1 MGGVPN
7 QAEGTETL
15 YVEIPPSLKYL
26 VDEDDRTNKN
36 VVITALERELGV
48 STGDSVAVIDRK
60 IRRKE
65 QRLEEELEA
74 AREHRDRVARLK
86 EDLDEIRDL
95 REEKADAGED
105 YESALDTVLDEMETG
120 ETPQLW
126 AQHPRVDELRG
137 EFDRS
142 NEEIH
147 FDLKQRA
154 ADQERDL
161 LNTNFMQQMTA
172 DQQRRAGNEQ
182 PIADAV
188 QGGEADE

>member
-1 MGGVPN
+1 MGDDEEQLFVR
-7 QAEGTETL
+7 
-15 YVEIPPSLKYL
+15 IPSSLKYL
-26 VDEDDRTNKN
+26 VDDDDRTNKD

-86 EDLDEIRDL
+86 EDLDEIRTL

-105 YESALDTVLDEMETG
+105 YEGALDSILDELEAG
-120 ETPQLW
+120 EIPQLD
-126 AQHPRVDELRG
+126 AHHPRVDELRG

-161 LNTNFMQQMTA
+161 LNTDFMEMMHA
-172 DQQRRAGNEQ
+172 KQQRRAGNEQ

-188 QGGEADE
+188 QGGDDE

>member
-26 VDEDDRTNKN
+26 VDDDDRTNKD

-86 EDLDEIRDL
+86 EDLDEIRTL
-95 REEKADAGED
+95 REENADAGED
-105 YESALDTVLDEMETG
+105 YEGALDSILDELEAG
-120 ETPQLW
+120 EIPQLD
-126 AQHPRVDELRG
+126 AHHPRVDELRG

-161 LNTNFMQQMTA
+161 LNTDFMEMMHA
-172 DQQRRAGNEQ
+172 KQQRRAGNEQ

-188 QGGEADE
+188 QGGDDE

>member
-1 MGGVPN
+1 MV

-26 VDEDDRTNKN
+26 VDEDDRTNKD
-36 VVITALERELGV
+36 VVVAALERELGV
-48 STGDSVAVIDRK
+48 NSADSVAVIDRK

-65 QRLEEELEA
+65 QRLEEGLEA

-86 EDLDEIRDL
+86 EDLEEIRGL
-95 REEKADAGED
+95 REEKAEQGED
-105 YESALDTVLDEMETG
+105 YEATLDTVLDEMEAG
-120 ETPQLW
+120 DYPQLW

-147 FDLKQRA
+147 FDLRKRA

-161 LNTNFMQQMTA
+161 LNTNFMQGMHA
-172 DQQRRAGNEQ
+172 DQQRRAGNEA
-182 PIADAV
+182 PIAQTFDDN
-188 QGGEADE
+188 GGDEA